1 MDTENHELLI
11 KVLTDLETLP
21 LSVGNHKILDK
32 AFVIAFKKGLHSTS
46 FIGDT

>member
-21 LSVGNHKILDK
+21 WQPQKPDISI
-32 AFVIAFKKGLHSTS
+32 VIEFQKGLQSPL
-46 FIGDT
+46 FVGDT

>member
-32 AFVIAFKKGLHSTS
+32 AFVIQLHLLVIRETLLLL
-46 FIGDT
+46 